1 MTVTFQLAQEDD
13 LAVLLPFMRQ
23 LFESDNPPVDQAF
36 NEPAAR
42 RAVLDLLR
50 KPDFGRVWLILSNG
64 QPAGYVVL
72 TIGYSLEYQG
82 HDAFIDELF
91 LAEPYRGHGLGRQAI
106 ALVEETCRE
115 WGVNALHLEVERPNH
130 QAQALYR
137 RAGFEDHDRYLMTK
151 WLK

>member
-1 MTVTFQLAQEDD
+1 MTVTFQPAQEQD
-13 LAVLLPFMRQ
+13 LETLLPFMRA
-23 LFESDNPPVDQAF
+23 LFASDNPPDHDF
-36 NEPAAR
+36 DEPAAR
-42 RAVLDLLR
+42 QAVLDLLG
-50 KPDFGRVWLILSNG
+50 KPAFGRVWLIRVAD

-91 LAEPYRGHGLGRQAI
+91 LAEPYRGQGIGRQAI
-106 ALVEETCRE
+106 ALVEQTCRE
-115 WGVNALHLEVERPNH
+115 LGVNALHLEVERPNTR
-130 QAQALYR
+130 AQALYR